1 MPMQKTAKRTRSCYT
16 NESRL
21 DTNESRLAVFH
32 IGIICV

>member
-16 NESRL
+16 NEPRL
-21 DTNESRLAVFH
+21 DVFH

>member
-21 DTNESRLAVFH
+21 AVFH
-32 IGIICV
+32 IGILGRS